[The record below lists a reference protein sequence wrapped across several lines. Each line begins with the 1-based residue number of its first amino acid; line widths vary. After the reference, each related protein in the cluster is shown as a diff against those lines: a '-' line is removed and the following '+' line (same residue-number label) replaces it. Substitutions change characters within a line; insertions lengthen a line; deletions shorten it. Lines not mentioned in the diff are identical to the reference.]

1 MHLKTTKMMLA
12 MCSVALVS
20 LTIPASARPDTEI
33 GYSAGLATS
42 EQHQFDSRNSAG
54 FGTHRATRRE
64 LRAERRAQRTRQ
76 STDRRSVA
84 RATSPAMGE
93 LTMNSDGRYLPTGNG
108 AAAGRE
114 AFASVPPVEPHSG
127 RRKQV
132 ATATATSGVAGG
144 FGMSGVVEEAR
155 RYIGG
160 NPTGRSALWCARFMN
175 MVLERS
181 GHQGSGS
188 DMARSFASY
197 GQRISG
203 PQVGAIAVMSRGKRG
218 GHVGVVSGIDASGN
232 PIIIS
237 GNHGRRVAESTYS
250 RGRIYAYVMP
260 Q

>member
-1 MHLKTTKMMLA
+1 MHLKTTKVMLA

-33 GYSAGLATS
+33 GYSAGLGTS
-42 EQHQFDSRNSAG
+42 EQHQSAARNGARPGAG
-54 FGTHRATRRE
+54 RATRQE
-64 LRAERRAQRTRQ
+64 LRAERRAQRAR
-76 STDRRSVA
+76 SNAERRSTA
-84 RATSPAMGE
+84 SATGE
-93 LTMNSDGRYLPTGNG
+93 TVMNSDGRYLPTVGG
-108 AAAGRE
+108 ADSGRE
-114 AFASVPPVEPHSG
+114 AFASAPPVEPRSG
-127 RRKQV
+127 HRNR
-132 ATATATSGVAGG
+132 AAAAPAIGEASG
-144 FGMSGVVEEAR
+144 FGMSSVVAEAR

-237 GNHGRRVAESTYS
+237 GNHNRRVAESTYS
-250 RGRIYAYVMP
+250 RGRVYAYVMP